1 MLMKLKKIKINNSI
15 FLLIMIFIDVFVKI
29 IIDNFFMEDKLFIND
44 KLGFLPYLNT
54 EQLSIFNNELELG
67 VSLNFLIV
75 INLIGGIALVFV
87 RNMLKREKEWNTV
100 LDIATLMI
108 FAGVVCSLVD
118 KIFWKG
124 SLDYILFFSK
134 IVDLKDIY
142 MFAGFFIYIID
153 ICRQFVGKVIKNRI

>member
-1 MLMKLKKIKINNSI
+1 MKLKKIKINNSKL
-15 FLLIMIFIDVFVKI
+15 LLIMIFIDVFVKI

-142 MFAGFFIYIID
+142 MFEGFFIYIID
-153 ICRQFVGKVIKNRI
+153 ICRQFVGKVIKNRT

>member
-1 MLMKLKKIKINNSI
+1 MKLKKIKINNSI

-75 INLIGGIALVFV
+75 INLIGGIH
-87 RNMLKREKEWNTV
+87 
-100 LDIATLMI
+100 
-108 FAGVVCSLVD
+108 
-118 KIFWKG
+118 
-124 SLDYILFFSK
+124 
-134 IVDLKDIY
+134 
-142 MFAGFFIYIID
+142 
-153 ICRQFVGKVIKNRI
+153 

>member
-1 MLMKLKKIKINNSI
+1 M
-15 FLLIMIFIDVFVKI
+15 
-29 IIDNFFMEDKLFIND
+29 
-44 KLGFLPYLNT
+44 
-54 EQLSIFNNELELG
+54 
-67 VSLNFLIV
+67 
-75 INLIGGIALVFV
+75 INLIGGIALVFCKEYV
-87 RNMLKREKEWNTV
+87 KKRKEWNTV

-142 MFAGFFIYIID
+142 MFAGFFIFVID

>member
-1 MLMKLKKIKINNSI
+1 
-15 FLLIMIFIDVFVKI
+15 
-29 IIDNFFMEDKLFIND
+29 
-44 KLGFLPYLNT
+44 
-54 EQLSIFNNELELG
+54 
-67 VSLNFLIV
+67 
-75 INLIGGIALVFV
+75 
-87 RNMLKREKEWNTV
+87 MLKREKEWNTV

-142 MFAGFFIYIID
+142 MFAGFFIFVID
-153 ICRQFVGKVIKNRI
+153 ICRQFIGKVIKNRI